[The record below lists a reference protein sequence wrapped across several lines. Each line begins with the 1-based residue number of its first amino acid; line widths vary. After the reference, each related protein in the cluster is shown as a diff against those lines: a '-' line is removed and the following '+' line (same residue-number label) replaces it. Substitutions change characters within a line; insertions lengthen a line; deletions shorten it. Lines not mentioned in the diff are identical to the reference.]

1 MPKGFVI
8 TKWTEDQGLILY
20 LKYPDSIEVDLDDM
34 MRIFYAHIT
43 GAGEAGNV
51 MVRLEKARSN
61 VSSYFTGMESDSP
74 LMINLIL
81 QLGEEPE
88 MFGETVIS
96 DINKTIVKY
105 LSHINANPSNQYDL
119 TQELKGYLKNSLIL
133 LERLEH
139 LSKEQRMAQIYTN
152 EKGRAILELLRERPY
167 TRKELQGLLEDKL
180 DRIITNLEIS
190 LDPFIKTDLVRQDW
204 MEGDSDISLFLLSD
218 FELMRAPV
226 ANLVEKAQKGI
237 PTPAVAQQY
246 LNEVKNFFIT
256 YKPSIEDNKTI
267 AQNMVNPDK
276 YDYIV
281 LLREK
286 SYPISKIPKGP
297 GESFETVR
305 SFIDQLK
312 EDRIITIIKDK
323 DDEWVLLLT
332 DTIADTFFPEYLI
345 ENIRRDV
352 ADKKLRKK
360 TAIKHLEILEQVYKK

>member
-51 MVRLEKARSN
+51 TVRLEKARSN
-61 VSSYFTGMESDSP
+61 VSSYFTGMESESP

-96 DINKTIVKY
+96 DINNTIVKY
-105 LSHINANPSNQYDL
+105 LSHINANPSKHYEL
-119 TQELKGYLKNSLIL
+119 KQELVGYLKNSLIL
-133 LERLEH
+133 LERLEN
-139 LSKEQRMAQIYTN
+139 LSKEQRMAQIFTS
-152 EKGRAILELLRERPY
+152 EKGRAILELLQERPY

-204 MEGDSDISLFLLSD
+204 MEGDSDISLFLLAD
-218 FELMRAPV
+218 FELMRTPATK
-226 ANLVEKAQKGI
+226 LVEHAQKGF
-237 PTPAVAQQY
+237 PTPAVAQLY
-246 LNEVKNFFIT
+246 LKEVKNFFIT
-256 YKPSIEDNKTI
+256 YKPSIEDNKLI

-286 SYPISKIPKGP
+286 PYPLSKIPKGP

-312 EDRIITIIKDK
+312 EARIVTIIKDK
-323 DDEWVLLLT
+323 EDEWVLLLT
-332 DTIADTFFPEYLI
+332 DIITDTFFPEYLI
-345 ENIRRDV
+345 EKIRKGV
-352 ADKKLRKK
+352 SEKKLRKK

>member
-1 MPKGFVI
+1 MPIGFVI
-8 TKWTEDQGLILY
+8 TKWTEDQGLIVY
-20 LKYPDSIEVDLDDM
+20 LNYPESIKVDLDDM

-51 MVRLEKARSN
+51 VVRLEKARSN
-61 VSSYFTGMESDSP
+61 VSSYFTGMESQSP
-74 LMINLIL
+74 MMINLIL

-88 MFGETVIS
+88 MYGETVIS
-96 DINKTIVKY
+96 DINKTIIKY
-105 LSHINANPSNQYDL
+105 LSHINANPSDQYEL
-119 TQELKGYLKNSLIL
+119 TQDLVGYLKNSLIL
-133 LERLEH
+133 LERLEN
-139 LSKEQRMAQIYTN
+139 LSKEQKMAQIFTS
-152 EKGRAILELLRERPY
+152 EKGRAILELLQERPY

-226 ANLVEKAQKGI
+226 AQLVEKARNGI

-246 LNEVKNFFIT
+246 LKEVKNFFIT
-256 YKPSIEDNKTI
+256 YKPSIEDNKLI

-281 LLREK
+281 LLRER

-312 EDRIITIIKDK
+312 EARIITTIKDK

-332 DTIADTFFPEYLI
+332 DILANTFFPEYLI
-345 ENIRRDV
+345 EKIRKNV
-352 ADKKLRKK
+352 LEKNLRKK

>member
-51 MVRLEKARSN
+51 IVRLEKARSN

-96 DINKTIVKY
+96 DINNTIVKY
-105 LSHINANPSNQYDL
+105 ISHINANPSNQYEL

-139 LSKEQRMAQIYTN
+139 LSKEQKLAQIFTN

-246 LNEVKNFFIT
+246 LKEVKNFFIT
-256 YKPSIEDNKTI
+256 YKPSTEDNKII
-267 AQNMVNPDK
+267 AQNMINPDK

>member
-8 TKWTEDQGLILY
+8 TKWTEDQGLIVY
-20 LKYPDSIEVDLDDM
+20 LNYPESIKVDLDDM

-51 MVRLEKARSN
+51 VVRLEKARSN
-61 VSSYFTGMESDSP
+61 VSSYFTGMESQSP
-74 LMINLIL
+74 MMINLIL

-88 MFGETVIS
+88 MYGETVIS
-96 DINKTIVKY
+96 DINKTIIKY
-105 LSHINANPSNQYDL
+105 LSHINANPSDQYEL
-119 TQELKGYLKNSLIL
+119 TQDLVGYLKNSLIL
-133 LERLEH
+133 LERLEN
-139 LSKEQRMAQIYTN
+139 LSKEQKMAQIFTS
-152 EKGRAILELLRERPY
+152 EKGRAILELLQERPY

-226 ANLVEKAQKGI
+226 AQLVEKARNGI

-246 LNEVKNFFIT
+246 LKEVKNFFIT
-256 YKPSIEDNKTI
+256 YKPSIEDNKLI

-281 LLREK
+281 LLRER

-312 EDRIITIIKDK
+312 EARIITTIKDK

-332 DTIADTFFPEYLI
+332 DILANTFFPEYLI
-345 ENIRRDV
+345 EKIRKNV
-352 ADKKLRKK
+352 LEKNLRKK

>member
-8 TKWTEDQGLILY
+8 TKWTEDQGLIVY
-20 LKYPDSIEVDLDDM
+20 LNYPESIEVDLDDM

-61 VSSYFTGMESDSP
+61 VSSYFTGMESESP

-88 MFGETVIS
+88 MFGETVIL
-96 DINKTIVKY
+96 DINNTIVKY
-105 LSHINANPSNQYDL
+105 LSHINANPSNHYEL
-119 TQELKGYLKNSLIL
+119 RQELVGYLKNSLIL

-139 LSKEQRMAQIYTN
+139 LSKEQRMAQIFTG

-167 TRKELQGLLEDKL
+167 TRTELRGLLEDKL
-180 DRIITNLEIS
+180 DRFITNLEIS

-204 MEGDSDISLFLLSD
+204 LEGYTDISLFLLSD
-218 FELMRAPV
+218 FELMRVPAV
-226 ANLVEKAQKGI
+226 KLVEKAQNGY
-237 PTPAVAQQY
+237 PTPTVAQLY
-246 LNEVKNFFIT
+246 LKEVKNFFIT
-256 YKPSIEDNKTI
+256 YKPSIEDNKLI

-312 EDRIITIIKDK
+312 EARIITTIKDK

-345 ENIRRDV
+345 EKIRQDV

>member
-8 TKWTEDQGLILY
+8 TKWTEDQGLIVY
-20 LKYPDSIEVDLDDM
+20 LNYPESIEVDLDDM

-61 VSSYFTGMESDSP
+61 VSSYFTGMESESP

-88 MFGETVIS
+88 MFGETVIF
-96 DINKTIVKY
+96 DINTTIVKY
-105 LSHINANPSNQYDL
+105 LSHINANPSQQYEL
-119 TQELKGYLKNSLIL
+119 TQELMGYLKNSLVL
-133 LERLEH
+133 LERLEN
-139 LSKEQRMAQIYTN
+139 LSKEQRMAQIYSG

-180 DRIITNLEIS
+180 DRIITNLEVS

-218 FELMRAPV
+218 FELMRTPATK
-226 ANLVEKAQKGI
+226 LVERAQTGY
-237 PTPAVAQQY
+237 PTPAVAQKY
-246 LNEVKNFFIT
+246 LKEVKNFFIT
-256 YKPSIEDNKTI
+256 YKPSLEDNKII
-267 AQNMVNPDK
+267 AKNMVNPDK

-286 SYPISKIPKGP
+286 PYPINKIPKGP

-305 SFIDQLK
+305 GFIEELIEAK
-312 EDRIITIIKDK
+312 IVTLIKDK

-345 ENIRRDV
+345 EKIRQNV
-352 ADKKLRKK
+352 LEKTLRKK

>member
-51 MVRLEKARSN
+51 IVRLEKARSN

-96 DINKTIVKY
+96 DINNTIVKY
-105 LSHINANPSNQYDL
+105 ISHINANPSNQYEL

-139 LSKEQRMAQIYTN
+139 LSKEQKLAQIFTN

-246 LNEVKNFFIT
+246 LKEVKNFFIT
-256 YKPSIEDNKTI
+256 YKPSTEDNKII
-267 AQNMVNPDK
+267 AQNMINPDK

-305 SFIDQLK
+305 AFIEQLK

-323 DDEWVLLLT
+323 VDEWVLLLT

-345 ENIRRDV
+345 ENIRQDV

>member
-8 TKWTEDQGLILY
+8 TKWTEDQGLIVY
-20 LKYPDSIEVDLDDM
+20 LNYPESIEVDLDDM

-61 VSSYFTGMESDSP
+61 VSSYFTGMESESP

-88 MFGETVIS
+88 MFGETVIL
-96 DINKTIVKY
+96 DINNTIVKY
-105 LSHINANPSNQYDL
+105 LSHINANPSNHYEL
-119 TQELKGYLKNSLIL
+119 RQELVGYLKNSLIL

-139 LSKEQRMAQIYTN
+139 LSKEQRMAQIFTG

-167 TRKELQGLLEDKL
+167 TRTELRGLLEDKL
-180 DRIITNLEIS
+180 DRFITNLEIS

-204 MEGDSDISLFLLSD
+204 LEGDSDISLFLLSD
-218 FELMRAPV
+218 FELMRVPAV
-226 ANLVEKAQKGI
+226 KLVEKAQNGY
-237 PTPAVAQQY
+237 PTPTVAQLY
-246 LNEVKNFFIT
+246 LKEVKNFFLT
-256 YKPSIEDNKTI
+256 YKPTVEDNKLI

-312 EDRIITIIKDK
+312 EARIITTIKDK

-345 ENIRRDV
+345 EKIRQDV

>member
-8 TKWTEDQGLILY
+8 TKWTEDQGLIVY
-20 LKYPDSIEVDLDDM
+20 LNYPESIEVDLDDM

-61 VSSYFTGMESDSP
+61 VSSYFTGMESESP

-81 QLGEEPE
+81 KLGEEPE

-96 DINKTIVKY
+96 DINTTIVKY
-105 LSHINANPSNQYDL
+105 LSHLNANPSQQYEL
-119 TQELKGYLKNSLIL
+119 TQELRGYLKNSLVL
-133 LERLEH
+133 LERLEN
-139 LSKEQRMAQIYTN
+139 LSKEQRMAQIYTG

-180 DRIITNLEIS
+180 DRIISNLEVS

-218 FELMRAPV
+218 FELMRAP
-226 ANLVEKAQKGI
+226 AAKLVERAQVGY
-237 PTPAVAQQY
+237 PTPAVAQKY
-246 LNEVKNFFIT
+246 LKEVKNFFIT
-256 YKPSIEDNKTI
+256 YKPSLEDNKII
-267 AQNMVNPDK
+267 AKNMVNPDK

-286 SYPISKIPKGP
+286 SYPINKIPKGP

-305 SFIDQLK
+305 GFIEELREAK
-312 EDRIITIIKDK
+312 ILTTIKDK

-345 ENIRRDV
+345 EKIRQNV
-352 ADKKLRKK
+352 LDKTLRKK

>member
-8 TKWTEDQGLILY
+8 TKWTEDQGLIVY
-20 LKYPDSIEVDLDDM
+20 LNYPESIEVDLDDM

-61 VSSYFTGMESDSP
+61 VSSYFNGMESESP

-96 DINKTIVKY
+96 DINDTILKY
-105 LSHINANPSNQYDL
+105 LSHINANPSQQYEL
-119 TQELKGYLKNSLIL
+119 TQELTSYLKNSLIL

-139 LSKEQRMAQIYTN
+139 LSKEQRMAQIFTS

-167 TRKELQGLLEDKL
+167 TRTELRGLLEDKL
-180 DRIITNLEIS
+180 NRIITNLEMS

-204 MEGDSDISLFLLSD
+204 MEGDSDISLFLMSD

-226 ANLVEKAQKGI
+226 VKLVERAQNGF
-237 PTPAVAQQY
+237 PTPAIAQKY
-246 LNEVKNFFIT
+246 LKEVKNFFIT
-256 YKPSIEDNKTI
+256 YKPSFEDNKLI

-305 SFIDQLK
+305 SFIEQLK
-312 EDRIITIIKDK
+312 EAKIITTIKDK

-345 ENIRRDV
+345 EKIRQNVLDE
-352 ADKKLRKK
+352 KLRKK

>member
-8 TKWTEDQGLILY
+8 TKWTEDQGLIVY
-20 LKYPDSIEVDLDDM
+20 LNYPDSIEVDLDDM

-51 MVRLEKARSN
+51 MVRLEKAHSN
-61 VSSYFTGMESDSP
+61 VSSYFTGMESESP
-74 LMINLIL
+74 IMINLIL

-96 DINKTIVKY
+96 DINHTIIKY
-105 LSHINANPSNQYDL
+105 LSHINANPSNQYEL
-119 TQELKGYLKNSLIL
+119 TQELTGYLKNSLIL
-133 LERLEH
+133 LERLEN
-139 LSKEQRMAQIYTN
+139 LSKEQRMAQIFTS
-152 EKGRAILELLRERPY
+152 EKGRAILELLQERSY
-167 TRKELQGLLEDKL
+167 TRKELQGLLEEKL
-180 DRIITNLEIS
+180 DRVITNLEIS

-218 FELMRAPV
+218 FELMRTPASK
-226 ANLVEKAQKGI
+226 LVERAQKGF
-237 PTPAVAQQY
+237 PTPAVAQKY
-246 LNEVKNFFIT
+246 LKEVKNFFIT
-256 YKPSIEDNKTI
+256 YKPSIEDNKVI

-286 SYPISKIPKGP
+286 PYPISKIPKGP

-305 SFIDQLK
+305 GFIDELK
-312 EDRIITIIKDK
+312 EARIITTIKNK

-345 ENIRRDV
+345 EKIRKNIE
-352 ADKKLRKK
+352 DKKLRKK
-360 TAIKHLEILEQVYKK
+360 AAIKHLEILEQVYKK

>member
-8 TKWTEDQGLILY
+8 TKWTEDQGLIVY
-20 LKYPDSIEVDLDDM
+20 LNYPDNIEVDLDDM

-61 VSSYFTGMESDSP
+61 VSSYFTGMESESP

-96 DINKTIVKY
+96 DINNTIVKY
-105 LSHINANPSNQYDL
+105 LSHINANPSNQYEL
-119 TQELKGYLKNSLIL
+119 TQELVGYLKNSLIL

-139 LSKEQRMAQIYTN
+139 LSKEQKMAQIFTG

-167 TRKELQGLLEDKL
+167 TRKELRGLLEDKL
-180 DRIITNLEIS
+180 DRIVTNLEIS

-218 FELMRAPV
+218 FELMRAP
-226 ANLVEKAQKGI
+226 ATKLVEKAQKGY
-237 PTPAVAQQY
+237 PTPAVAQKY
-246 LNEVKNFFIT
+246 LKEVKNFFIT
-256 YKPSIEDNKTI
+256 YKPSLEDNKII
-267 AQNMVNPDK
+267 AQNMVHPDK

-286 SYPISKIPKGP
+286 PYPISKIPKGP

-312 EDRIITIIKDK
+312 EAKILTTIADK
-323 DDEWVLLLT
+323 NDEWVLLLT

-345 ENIRRDV
+345 ENIRKDV
-352 ADKKLRKK
+352 AEKKLRKK

>member
-1 MPKGFVI
+1 MPIGFVI
-8 TKWTEDQGLILY
+8 TKWTEDQGLIVY
-20 LKYPDSIEVDLDDM
+20 LNYPESIKVDLDDM

-51 MVRLEKARSN
+51 IVRLEKARSN
-61 VSSYFTGMESDSP
+61 VSSYFTGMESQSP

-88 MFGETVIS
+88 MFGETVIL
-96 DINKTIVKY
+96 DINNTIVKY
-105 LSHINANPSNQYDL
+105 LSLINANPSNQYEL
-119 TQELKGYLKNSLIL
+119 RQELVGYLKNSLIL
-133 LERLEH
+133 LKRLEH
-139 LSKEQRMAQIYTN
+139 LSKEQRMAQIFTG
-152 EKGRAILELLRERPY
+152 EKGRAILEMLRERPY
-167 TRKELQGLLEDKL
+167 TRTELRGLLEDKL
-180 DRIITNLEIS
+180 DRFITNLEIS

-204 MEGDSDISLFLLSD
+204 LEGDSDISLFLLSD
-218 FELMRAPV
+218 FELMRVPAV
-226 ANLVEKAQKGI
+226 KLVEKAQNGY
-237 PTPAVAQQY
+237 PTPTVAQLY
-246 LNEVKNFFIT
+246 LKEVKKFFIT
-256 YKPSIEDNKTI
+256 YKPSIEDNKLI

-297 GESFETVR
+297 GESFETVK

-312 EDRIITIIKDK
+312 EARIITTIKDK

-345 ENIRRDV
+345 EKIRQDV

>member
-237 PTPAVAQQY
+237 PTPAAAQQY

>member
-8 TKWTEDQGLILY
+8 TKWTEDQGLIVY
-20 LKYPDSIEVDLDDM
+20 LNYPESIEVDLDDM

-61 VSSYFTGMESDSP
+61 VSSYFTGMESESP

-96 DINKTIVKY
+96 DINDTILKY
-105 LSHINANPSNQYDL
+105 LSHINANPSQQYEL
-119 TQELKGYLKNSLIL
+119 TQELTSYLKNSLIL

-139 LSKEQRMAQIYTN
+139 LSKEQRMAQIFTS
-152 EKGRAILELLRERPY
+152 EKGRAILELLREGPY
-167 TRKELQGLLEDKL
+167 TRTELRGILEDKIN
-180 DRIITNLEIS
+180 RIITNLEMS

-204 MEGDSDISLFLLSD
+204 MEGDSDISLFLMSD
-218 FELMRAPV
+218 FELMRAPAV
-226 ANLVEKAQKGI
+226 KLVERAQNGFPTPTIAQK
-237 PTPAVAQQY
+237 Y
-246 LNEVKNFFIT
+246 LKEVKNFFIT
-256 YKPSIEDNKTI
+256 YKPSYDDNKLI

-286 SYPISKIPKGP
+286 SYPLSKIPKGP

-305 SFIDQLK
+305 TFIDQLK
-312 EDRIITIIKDK
+312 EAKIITTIKDK

-332 DTIADTFFPEYLI
+332 DTVADTFFPEYLI
-345 ENIRRDV
+345 EKIRQGV
-352 ADKKLRKK
+352 SDKKLRKK

>member
-8 TKWTEDQGLILY
+8 TKWTEDQGLIVY
-20 LKYPDSIEVDLDDM
+20 LNYPDNIEVDLDDM

-61 VSSYFTGMESDSP
+61 VSSYFTGMESESP

-96 DINKTIVKY
+96 DINNTVVKY
-105 LSHINANPSNQYDL
+105 LSHINANPSNQYEL
-119 TQELKGYLKNSLIL
+119 TQELVGYLKNSLIL

-139 LSKEQRMAQIYTN
+139 LSKEQKMAQIFTS

-167 TRKELQGLLEDKL
+167 TRKELRGLLEDKL
-180 DRIITNLEIS
+180 DRIISNLEIS

-204 MEGDSDISLFLLSD
+204 MEGDSDISLFLVSD
-218 FELMRAPV
+218 FELMRAP
-226 ANLVEKAQKGI
+226 ATKLVEKAQSGY
-237 PTPAVAQQY
+237 PTPEVAQKY
-246 LNEVKNFFIT
+246 LKEVKNFFIT
-256 YKPSIEDNKTI
+256 YKPSVNDNKLI

-286 SYPISKIPKGP
+286 PYPISKIPKGP

-312 EDRIITIIKDK
+312 EAKILTTIADK
-323 DDEWVLLLT
+323 NDEWVLLLT

-345 ENIRRDV
+345 ENIRKDV
-352 ADKKLRKK
+352 AEKKLRKK